1 MKLNNLTTKLRKYNY
16 NHGNMVGYGRPGPL
30 WIMPFLTCDFGRH
43 LALEEENSTTAVVLK
58 RESLCT
64 EYRLFTTFLY
74 ISAGISDVIKNRT
87 VSQIQVA
94 LQRKAYADAGIKS
107 IPQQQS
113 VVKQTAVPPPSS
125 AETVEV
131 DVE

>member
-1 MKLNNLTTKLRKYNY
+1 MNNSGK
-16 NHGNMVGYGRPGPL
+16 VGEIFHAAG
-30 WIMPFLTCDFGRH
+30 
-43 LALEEENSTTAVVLK
+43 AA
-58 RESLCT
+58 
-64 EYRLFTTFLY
+64 FTTLGDLTSDLKGSSKPSGPGGGAGGSKWTDAEIDALHKAVNNFANELK
-74 ISAGISDVIKNRT
+74 GISDVIKNRT